1 MKKNIL
7 YILAGIAVIFASCNP
22 LKDEISKIKPAAP
35 GTITVASTSS
45 YSSVALANTGIA
57 AFLNKTYSHLA
68 EGTKA
73 NVTYN
78 AIPGQIKPADSIVL
92 GNPTPFLY
100 TVTDADYQATNGN
113 SNKNFSTAKSLEFLT
128 KKYPAAVE
136 NQLSI
141 LTYTYYE
148 SGATTT
154 AGVPAVDTF
163 IFLNGIWVKGYQL
176 TQAQYIAAGKLTVF
190 NFGSADEA
198 NLTGIFNTLLKSD
211 ANVSGKAR
219 VGDIKYVSFNYFMSL
234 NKTAQRIKA
243 LIFDGANWGTKA
255 IPSTALAFLKKK
267 GTWIPDPTVYYTLIK
282 ADFAVLT
289 ATGTGATDAA
299 VINAKDNTSFDV
311 SGGTNNWTE
320 EQMNKGLVMIL
331 NNKFKDAPV
340 DETVLYKITHRL
352 YSGGI
357 STKVKSF
364 AKTSTGFVFVPD
376 EN

>member
-141 LTYTYYE
+141 LTYTYFE

-154 AGVPAVDTF
+154 LGVPAVDTF
-163 IFLNGIWVKGYQL
+163 IFLNGVWVKGYQL
-176 TQAQYIAAGKLTVF
+176 TQAQYVAAGKLTVF

-198 NLTGIFNTLLKSD
+198 NLTGIFNSLLKSD

-219 VGDIKYVSFNYFMSL
+219 VGDVKYVSFNYFMSAT
-234 NKTAQRIKA
+234 KTAQRIKA
-243 LIFDGANWGTKA
+243 LIFDGSNWGTKA
-255 IPSTALAFLKKK
+255 IPAAALAFLKKK

-282 ADFAVLT
+282 ADFTVLDKSG
-289 ATGTGATDAA
+289 TGTDAGI
-299 VINAKDNTSFDV
+299 INAMANTSFDIT
-311 SGGTNNWTE
+311 GGPNNWTE
-320 EQMNKGLVMIL
+320 DQILKALVVIL

-340 DETVLYKITHRL
+340 DETVLYKITYRV
-352 YSGGI
+352 YSGSV